1 MPKVK
6 DFELDS
12 FESDDYRPFQKT
24 KHKKNK
30 EPKKGKYAEKKDYR
44 KNYVDN
50 SEIDWD
56 SDM

>member
-44 KNYVDN
+44 KDYIDN
-50 SEIDWD
+50 SEID
-56 SDM
+56 

>member
-6 DFELDS
+6 YLELDS

-30 EPKKGKYAEKKDYR
+30 EPKKGKYEEKKDYR

-50 SEIDWD
+50 SDID
-56 SDM
+56 